1 MEGDTSPGSS
11 AETRFALA
19 PLRGLRFDPAQVGDL
34 GTVVSPPYDVLDAE
48 TVRELEAANR
58 HNVVRLI
65 LSRRF
70 ERPYQVV
77 RERLQ
82 DWRRRGVLRTEPRP
96 SLYVYEYVVD
106 GASVRG
112 LVGLVGLR
120 PESSRLVLPHEE
132 VMPEPVEDRVALMR
146 ATGSN
151 LEPILLVHNGGEALR
166 ALTDAAMAA
175 APAADF
181 IALGGSRHRLWV
193 IDDPSVL
200 GKLAGELEGTRA
212 LIADGHHRYAAYR
225 RLQRELRSG
234 EPGTSPWDYG
244 LAMLVDDHDSQLRV
258 GPIHRTVAGL
268 TLADIEDSSAARGD
282 GFRRIEEQQSDRVL
296 EAPPAEDTARFV
308 VSDGRAWAVVST
320 SRTHRVDAAVLHDNV
335 LPAWGVAEQQVGY
348 HHSVDQA
355 LHSLARSPG
364 VLVEVRPPAL
374 TEVMEWAAAGVRMP
388 RKSTSFGP
396 KPQMGVVMRDLAD
409 DR

>member
-1 MEGDTSPGSS
+1 
-11 AETRFALA
+11 
-19 PLRGLRFDPAQVGDL
+19 
-34 GTVVSPPYDVLDAE
+34 
-48 TVRELEAANR
+48 
-58 HNVVRLI
+58 
-65 LSRRF
+65 
-70 ERPYQVV
+70 
-77 RERLQ
+77 
-82 DWRRRGVLRTEPRP
+82 
-96 SLYVYEYVVD
+96 
-106 GASVRG
+106 
-112 LVGLVGLR
+112 
-120 PESSRLVLPHEE
+120 
-132 VMPEPVEDRVALMR
+132 
-146 ATGSN
+146 
-151 LEPILLVHNGGEALR
+151 
-166 ALTDAAMAA
+166 
-175 APAADF
+175 
-181 IALGGSRHRLWV
+181 
-193 IDDPSVL
+193 
-200 GKLAGELEGTRA
+200 
-212 LIADGHHRYAAYR
+212 
-225 RLQRELRSG
+225 
-234 EPGTSPWDYG
+234 
-244 LAMLVDDHDSQLRV
+244 MLVDDHDSQLRV